1 MTEHHDAVRNVLD
14 VASVFATLGSLLNV
28 ISPIFGLIGAVVG
41 VMRIA
46 EMATGKPFSELIKRK
61 KDKDDDAK

>member
-28 ISPIFGLIGAVVG
+28 ISPIFGLIGAIVG

-46 EMATGKPFSELIKRK
+46 EMATGKPFSVLIGRNK
-61 KDKDDDAK
+61 DDAK